1 MRAAQAFAKLWHLQ
15 LYADSQL
22 VREWKKKR
30 RRLPGDSDDINN
42 SSLLCPR
49 LAITAR
55 VGERARKRGKER
67 EEGREHVVRAA
78 LQSESESEQR
88 NLLHC
93 LGSIATPLPLR
104 SVCLSNNLAAVWGR
118 HCARGEV

>member
-1 MRAAQAFAKLWHLQ
+1 ML
-15 LYADSQL
+15 
-22 VREWKKKR
+22 
-30 RRLPGDSDDINN
+30 LPGDSDDINN
-42 SSLLCPR
+42 SSLLCLR

-55 VGERARKRGKER
+55 VGERER
-67 EEGREHVVRAA
+67 EGERERGREHVVRAA

-93 LGSIATPLPLR
+93 LGSIATRLPLR

-118 HCARGEV
+118 HRAREGRGAGAWRVKC